1 MKNMVTSEVSFHTAS
16 SSLLL
21 SLYLLLLSL
30 LLLLLL
36 CYCNLY
42 KLIRNVIV
50 VVAVFNVIS
59 LLLVAPLPLS

>member
-1 MKNMVTSEVSFHTAS
+1 MKNIVTNEVSFYTAS

-21 SLYLLLLSL
+21 SLYLLLLL

-36 CYCNLY
+36 CYCNVN

-50 VVAVFNVIS
+50 VAAVIS
-59 LLLVAPLPLS
+59 LLLVAPLPRS

>member
-21 SLYLLLLSL
+21 SLYLLLLL
-30 LLLLLL
+30 LFLLLL

>member
-16 SSLLL
+16 STLLL
-21 SLYLLLLSL
+21 SLYLLL

-59 LLLVAPLPLS
+59 LLLVAPLPRS

>member
-21 SLYLLLLSL
+21 SLYLLLL

-59 LLLVAPLPLS
+59 LLLVAPLP

>member
-21 SLYLLLLSL
+21 SLY

>member
-21 SLYLLLLSL
+21 SLYLLL

-59 LLLVAPLPLS
+59 LLLIAPLPRS

>member
-21 SLYLLLLSL
+21 SLYLLLLL

>member
-21 SLYLLLLSL
+21 SLYLLLL

-59 LLLVAPLPLS
+59 LLLVAPLPRS

>member
-21 SLYLLLLSL
+21 SLYLLLLL
-30 LLLLLL
+30 LLSLLL

>member
-21 SLYLLLLSL
+21 SLYLLLL

>member
-1 MKNMVTSEVSFHTAS
+1 MKNMVTSKVSFHTAS

-21 SLYLLLLSL
+21 SLYLLL

-59 LLLVAPLPLS
+59 LLLVTPLPLS

>member
-1 MKNMVTSEVSFHTAS
+1 MKNMVTGEVSFHTAS

-21 SLYLLLLSL
+21 SLYLLL

-59 LLLVAPLPLS
+59 LLLVAPLPRS

>member
-21 SLYLLLLSL
+21 SLYLLL

-59 LLLVAPLPLS
+59 LLLVAPLP

>member
-21 SLYLLLLSL
+21 SLYLLLL

-42 KLIRNVIV
+42 KLIRNVTV

>member
-21 SLYLLLLSL
+21 SLYLLLLL

-42 KLIRNVIV
+42 KLIRNVV

>member
-1 MKNMVTSEVSFHTAS
+1 MKNMVTSEVSSHTAS

-21 SLYLLLLSL
+21 SLYLLL

>member
-21 SLYLLLLSL
+21 SLYLL

-59 LLLVAPLPLS
+59 LLLVAPLPRS

>member
-21 SLYLLLLSL
+21 SLYLLLLL

-42 KLIRNVIV
+42 KLIRNVTV

>member
-21 SLYLLLLSL
+21 SLYLLLLL
-30 LLLLLL
+30 LLSLLL

-59 LLLVAPLPLS
+59 LLLIAPLPLS

>member
-1 MKNMVTSEVSFHTAS
+1 MVTSEVSFHTAS

-21 SLYLLLLSL
+21 SLYLLLL

>member
-1 MKNMVTSEVSFHTAS
+1 MKNMVTSEVSFHTSS

-21 SLYLLLLSL
+21 SLYLLLLL

-59 LLLVAPLPLS
+59 LLLVAPLPRS

>member
-21 SLYLLLLSL
+21 SLYL

>member
-21 SLYLLLLSL
+21 SLYLLLL
-30 LLLLLL
+30 LLLLL

-50 VVAVFNVIS
+50 VVAVFTVIS
-59 LLLVAPLPLS
+59 SLLVAPLPRS

>member
-1 MKNMVTSEVSFHTAS
+1 MKNMVTSEVSFHTGS

-21 SLYLLLLSL
+21 SLYLLLL

>member
-21 SLYLLLLSL
+21 SLYLLLL

-42 KLIRNVIV
+42 KLIRNVV

>member
-21 SLYLLLLSL
+21 SLYLLLL

-59 LLLVAPLPLS
+59 LLPVAPLPLS

>member
-21 SLYLLLLSL
+21 SLYLLL

-59 LLLVAPLPLS
+59 LLLVAPLLLS

>member
-21 SLYLLLLSL
+21 SLYLLLL
-30 LLLLLL
+30 LLLL

-42 KLIRNVIV
+42 KLIKNVVV

-59 LLLVAPLPLS
+59 LLLVAPLPRS

>member
-21 SLYLLLLSL
+21 SLYLL

>member
-16 SSLLL
+16 STLLL
-21 SLYLLLLSL
+21 SLYLLLL

-50 VVAVFNVIS
+50 VVAVFNDIS
-59 LLLVAPLPLS
+59 LLLVAPLPRS

>member
-16 SSLLL
+16 LSLLL
-21 SLYLLLLSL
+21 SLYLLL

-59 LLLVAPLPLS
+59 LLLVAPLP

>member
-21 SLYLLLLSL
+21 SLYLLL

-59 LLLVAPLPLS
+59 LLLVAPLPRS

>member
-1 MKNMVTSEVSFHTAS
+1 MKNIVTNEVSFYTAS

-21 SLYLLLLSL
+21 SLYLLLL

-36 CYCNLY
+36 CYCNVN

-50 VVAVFNVIS
+50 VAAVIS
-59 LLLVAPLPLS
+59 LLLVAPLPRS

>member
-16 SSLLL
+16 STLLL
-21 SLYLLLLSL
+21 SLYLLLLL

-59 LLLVAPLPLS
+59 LLLIAPLPRS

>member
-21 SLYLLLLSL
+21 SLYLLLL
-30 LLLLLL
+30 LLL

-42 KLIRNVIV
+42 KLIRNVVV

>member
-21 SLYLLLLSL
+21 SLYLLL

>member
-21 SLYLLLLSL
+21 SLYLLLLL
-30 LLLLLL
+30 LLLLR
-36 CYCNLY
+36 YCNLY

>member
-16 SSLLL
+16 STLLL
-21 SLYLLLLSL
+21 SLYLLLL

-59 LLLVAPLPLS
+59 LLLVAPLPRS

>member
-16 SSLLL
+16 STLLL
-21 SLYLLLLSL
+21 SLYLLLLL

-59 LLLVAPLPLS
+59 LLLVAPLPRS